1 MISDS
6 SSSSRADE
14 EHAGESTAHQRR
26 PRAKQPHIYKLC
38 RVLHFAG
45 DRGSFGKDQHGI
57 L

>member
-6 SSSSRADE
+6 SSSSTTEE

-45 DRGSFGKDQHGI
+45 DPGSFEKDQHGR

>member
-6 SSSSRADE
+6 SSSSRTEE

-26 PRAKQPHIYKLC
+26 TRAKQPHIYKLC

-45 DRGSFGKDQHGI
+45 DPGSFEKDQHGR